1 MKIEEYALVLDFLPR
16 GRSSSFKPEPL
27 AQVLGEEFFT
37 LLEVIPK
44 EGAALKA
51 GEKIYIGKENREKIE
66 FIKRRISY
74 KELTSNSVAEIEQMI
89 EKIVMEKEKNFVEF
103 FNLSRSI
110 TIKRHQIELLPGLG
124 KKHMLEIIDQREK
137 KPFESFD
144 DIKTRI
150 HLMPDVTNTI
160 VKRIMEELSGDEDK
174 HFLFVRPPAQERP
187 QFRRR

>member
-66 FIKRRISY
+66 FIKRRISF